1 LLKRY
6 KRNVNVKKV
15 ILVALIGLILL
26 AACSGQAEVGEP
38 AAPAPAAQAAAT
50 AIPPTDAAQA
60 ALAPTAATEGE
71 TELAAD
77 PAADKPGAAS
87 VDEAETAVTAPA
99 ADLPAWQTLPL
110 TDARSGATFTLAD
123 FAGQTVFVEPMATWC
138 SNCRRQLQNVRAAQA
153 QLGPDVIFIGL
164 SVETTL
170 DNAAMA
176 AYATNEGFEWPF
188 AVASEELLQALVAE
202 FGRTV
207 VNPPATPHFI
217 IRPDGSFTELT
228 TGIESAADLIAQL
241 QAAAQ

>member
-1 LLKRY
+1 MRRKRPS
-6 KRNVNVKKV
+6 
-15 ILVALIGLILL
+15 L
-26 AACSGQAEVGEP
+26 
-38 AAPAPAAQAAAT
+38 
-50 AIPPTDAAQA
+50 PP
-60 ALAPTAATEGE
+60 P
-71 TELAAD
+71 
-77 PAADKPGAAS
+77 PICPPGK
-87 VDEAETAVTAPA
+87 
-99 ADLPAWQTLPL
+99 TLPL

-217 IRPDGSFTELT
+217 IRPDGSFTDLT

>member
-1 LLKRY
+1 M
-6 KRNVNVKKV
+6 KKV

-26 AACSGQAEVGEP
+26 AACGGQAEVSEP
-38 AAPAPAAQAAAT
+38 AAPAPATQAAAT
-50 AIPPTDAAQA
+50 AMPPTDAAQA

-71 TELAAD
+71 TKLAAD
-77 PAADKPGAAS
+77 PAADRLGAAS
-87 VDEAETAVTAPA
+87 ADEAETAVTA